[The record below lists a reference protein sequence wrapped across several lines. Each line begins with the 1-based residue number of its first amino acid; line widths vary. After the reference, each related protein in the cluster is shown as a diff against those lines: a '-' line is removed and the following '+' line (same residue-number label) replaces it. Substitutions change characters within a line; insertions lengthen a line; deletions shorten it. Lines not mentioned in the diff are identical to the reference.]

1 MARSNRR
8 KPAKAALQHERGIT
22 TMTEAVRLDAPG
34 IWSHL
39 SSRQRMVRVLPFL
52 VVALGGQVSA
62 LLNPT
67 DMAWYWMS
75 ALGLVAAAAV
85 FALPQRRYSLCL
97 TGACY
102 VASVAALM
110 MASGGVATSG
120 LGTLFFL
127 AVVGVAMYGERRDSA
142 VIVTLVVCFLTV
154 VTLSASQGAA
164 STARRL
170 LFLGAI
176 AAVMSVSIHALRER
190 LEASNRR
197 TGRLLHQSEAMN
209 EAARELA
216 VLRGPHSIA
225 AVTTELAAS
234 LVSLPGGT
242 PAEAWYVCGN
252 EKSQRVVAHY
262 GGTGS
267 LNDLGASVP
276 AGMSAI
282 DLVARTRW
290 PISREWCPAAGGP
303 LQRGTWVP
311 VCLDGEVH
319 GVLKVVMPVS
329 DTSDD
334 GCVEQLAA
342 LGHLMEMALANWA
355 AHEELERQ
363 ATSEE
368 RRRVARDLH
377 DGLAHELAFIASK
390 ARRSGGPG
398 EMKEL
403 SSAADRALDEA
414 RRAITVLSL
423 TTPQSLVS
431 ALTQTAEDLGARLGV
446 PVLVDL
452 DEHVEVDAE
461 VAEQLLRIVREGL
474 TNAAVHA
481 DPHYVTLSLRAEAAN
496 GYRLVIADDGRGFDP
511 SNVDPTRFGL
521 VSMRERAASF
531 GGSFSVESSPGGGTR
546 LEVTFP

>member
-1 MARSNRR
+1 MTTTDAARD
-8 KPAKAALQHERGIT
+8 A
-22 TMTEAVRLDAPG
+22 APG
-34 IWSHL
+34 VWSERSLH
-39 SSRQRMVRVLPFL
+39 QRLVRVLPFAL
-52 VVALGGQVSA
+52 VAFVGQLSA
-62 LLNPT
+62 LFNPT
-67 DMAWYWMS
+67 NMAWYWLS
-75 ALGLVAAAAV
+75 AIALVAAAVV
-85 FALPQRRYSLCL
+85 FVVPPRRYSLCL

-110 MASGGVATSG
+110 MASGGVVASG

-142 VIVTLVVCFLTV
+142 IIVALVVIFLMLV
-154 VTLSASQGAA
+154 MTLSTPQGAA
-164 STARRL
+164 TTGRRL

-197 TGRLLHQSEAMN
+197 TRQLLHQSESMN

-216 VLRGPHSIA
+216 RLRGPDSIA

-234 LVSLPGGT
+234 LVSLPDGT
-242 PAEAWYVCGN
+242 AAEAWYVRIGEGCS
-252 EKSQRVVAHY
+252 EVVAHH
-262 GGTGS
+262 GGIGS
-267 LNDLGASVP
+267 LNNTDPGVA
-276 AGMSAI
+276 ADASAI
-282 DLVARTRW
+282 DLVTRTGW
-290 PISREWCPAAGGP
+290 PVSREWSPPAPGCS

-311 VCLDGEVH
+311 VCIDAEVH
-319 GVLKVVMPVS
+319 GVLKVVMAAS
-329 DTSDD
+329 DSSD
-334 GCVEQLAA
+334 GCVEQLTA

-390 ARRSGGPG
+390 ARRSSAPR

-403 SSAADRALDEA
+403 SGAADRALDEA

-423 TTPQSLVS
+423 TARQSLVA

-452 DEHVEVDAE
+452 DEHVDVDAD

-481 DPHYVTLSLRAEAAN
+481 DAHYVTVTLREAAD
-496 GYRLVIADDGRGFDP
+496 GCRLMIADDGRGFDP
-511 SNVDPTRFGL
+511 ENVDPTRFGL
-521 VSMRERAASF
+521 VSMRERAASL
-531 GGSFSVESSPGGGTR
+531 GGSFTVDSSPGRGTR
-546 LEVTFP
+546 LEVAFG

>member
-1 MARSNRR
+1 MTTTDAARR
-8 KPAKAALQHERGIT
+8 
-22 TMTEAVRLDAPG
+22 DAPG
-34 IWSHL
+34 VWSHR
-39 SSRQRMVRVLPFL
+39 SSRQRLLRVLPL
-52 VVALGGQVSA
+52 ALLALGGQLSA
-62 LLNPT
+62 LFNPT
-67 DMAWYWMS
+67 NMTWFWMS
-75 ALGLVAAAAV
+75 ALALVAAAAV
-85 FALPQRRYSLCL
+85 FALPPRRYSLCL

-110 MASGGVATSG
+110 MANGGVGSSG

-142 VIVTLVVCFLTV
+142 ITVTLVVGFLTV
-154 VTLSASQGAA
+154 VTLSSPQGAA

-170 LFLGAI
+170 LFLGVI

-197 TGRLLHQSEAMN
+197 TAQLLHQSEAMN

-216 VLRGPHSIA
+216 LLRGPESIA
-225 AVTTELAAS
+225 AVTTELAAE

-242 PAEAWYVCGN
+242 AAEAWYLRFCV
-252 EKSQRVVAHY
+252 ESPEVVAHF
-262 GGTGS
+262 GGTGCPG
-267 LNDLGASVP
+267 DTDAGVIADASVV
-276 AGMSAI
+276 
-282 DLVARTRW
+282 DL
-290 PISREWCPAAGGP
+290 ISRTSWPVSREEHPGPACN
-303 LQRGTWVP
+303 LQRETLVP

-319 GVLKVVMPVS
+319 GVLKVVMEAS
-329 DTSDD
+329 DSGG
-334 GCVEQLAA
+334 GCVEQLSA

-355 AHEELERQ
+355 AHEELKRQ

-377 DGLAHELAFIASK
+377 DGLAQELAFIASK
-390 ARRSGGPG
+390 ARRTGAPG
-398 EMKEL
+398 ERKEL
-403 SSAADRALDEA
+403 SGAADRALDEA

-423 TTPQSLVS
+423 SAPESLVN

-446 PVLVDL
+446 PVLVDMA
-452 DEHVEVDAE
+452 EQVEVDAD

-481 DPHYVTLSLRAEAAN
+481 DAHYVTVSVRAEAAH

-511 SNVDPTRFGL
+511 GAVGPTRFGL

-531 GGSFSVESSPGGGTR
+531 GGSFSVDSAPGGGTR
-546 LEVTFP
+546 LEVTFT

>member
-1 MARSNRR
+1 MTTTDDGPND
-8 KPAKAALQHERGIT
+8 ALG
-22 TMTEAVRLDAPG
+22 L
-34 IWSHL
+34 WSHM
-39 SSRQRMVRVLPFL
+39 SPRQRLVRILPFTL
-52 VVALGGQVSA
+52 VALGGQVSA
-62 LLNPT
+62 LFNPT
-67 DMAWYWMS
+67 NMAWYWMS
-75 ALGLVAAAAV
+75 ALALAAAAV
-85 FALPQRRYSLCL
+85 VCALPPRRYSLCL

-142 VIVTLVVCFLTV
+142 IIVMLVVGFLTV
-154 VTLSASQGAA
+154 VTLSTPQGAA
-164 STARRL
+164 STARRV
-170 LFLGAI
+170 LFLAAI

-197 TGRLLHQSEAMN
+197 TRQLLHQSEAMS

-216 VLRGPHSIA
+216 VLRGPRSIA
-225 AVTTELAAS
+225 EVTTELAAN
-234 LVSLPGGT
+234 LVSLPDGT
-242 PAEAWYVCGN
+242 PAEAWYVWADEGS
-252 EKSQRVVAHY
+252 ERAVAHY
-262 GGTGS
+262 EGSGS
-267 LNDLGASVP
+267 LSETGAGVD
-276 AGMSAI
+276 ADASAI
-282 DLVARTRW
+282 DLVTRTRR
-290 PISREWCPAAGGP
+290 PVSREWRPAPGRR

-311 VCLDGEVH
+311 VCLNGEIH
-319 GVLKVVMPVS
+319 GVLKVVMAVS
-329 DTSDD
+329 DASD
-334 GCVEQLAA
+334 GCIEQLTA
-342 LGHLMEMALANWA
+342 LGHLMEMALANWD

-390 ARRSGGPG
+390 ARRINAPG

-403 SSAADRALDEA
+403 SGAADRALDEA

-423 TTPQSLVS
+423 STPQSLVT

-446 PVLVDL
+446 HVLVDL
-452 DEHVEVDAE
+452 DEDVEVNAE
-461 VAEQLLRIVREGL
+461 IAEQLLRIAREGL
-474 TNAAVHA
+474 TNAAVHG
-481 DPHYVTLSLRAEAAN
+481 DPHYVTVILRHEADD

-511 SNVDPTRFGL
+511 GNVDPTRFGL

-546 LEVTFP
+546 LEVAFR

>member
-1 MARSNRR
+1 M
-8 KPAKAALQHERGIT
+8 PTKAASQHERGNMT
-22 TMTEAVRLDAPG
+22 TTDAARTDVPG
-34 IWSHL
+34 VWSHL
-39 SSRQRMVRVLPFL
+39 SSRQRLVRVLPFTL
-52 VVALGGQVSA
+52 VALGGQLSSF
-62 LLNPT
+62 LDPSN
-67 DMAWYWMS
+67 MAWFS
-75 ALGLVAAAAV
+75 LSVLGLVAAGVV
-85 FALPQRRYSLCL
+85 FALPPRRYSLCL

-102 VASVAALM
+102 IASVAALM
-110 MASGGVATSG
+110 MANGGVATSG

-142 VIVTLVVCFLTV
+142 IIVALVVGFLMIVTLSTP
-154 VTLSASQGAA
+154 QDAA

-190 LEASNRR
+190 LETSNRR
-197 TGRLLHQSEAMN
+197 TRQLLHQSEAMN

-216 VLRGPHSIA
+216 VLRSPDSIA
-225 AVTTELAAS
+225 AVTTKLAAA
-234 LVSLPGGT
+234 LVTLPGAT
-242 PAEAWYVCGN
+242 AAEARYVRVSKASP
-252 EKSQRVVAHY
+252 EVVACD
-262 GGTGS
+262 GGSSS
-267 LNDLGASVP
+267 LSDT
-276 AGMSAI
+276 SADFAADDAAL
-282 DLVARTRW
+282 DLVTHTRW
-290 PISREWCPAAGGP
+290 PVSREWSSAPGCR

-311 VCLDGEVH
+311 VSLDGEVH
-319 GVLKVVMPVS
+319 GVLRVVMAAS
-329 DTSDD
+329 DTTD

-390 ARRSGGPG
+390 ARRSGAPR

-403 SSAADRALDEA
+403 SGAADRALDEA

-423 TTPQSLVS
+423 SAPQSLVT

-452 DEHVEVDAE
+452 DEHAEVDAD
-461 VAEQLLRIVREGL
+461 VAEQLLRIAREGL

-481 DPHYVTLSLRAEAAN
+481 DAHYVTVSLREATDG

-511 SNVDPTRFGL
+511 DDVDPTRFGL

-531 GGSFSVESSPGGGTR
+531 GGVFSVDSSPGGGTR
-546 LEVTFP
+546 LEVTFR

>member
-1 MARSNRR
+1 
-8 KPAKAALQHERGIT
+8 
-22 TMTEAVRLDAPG
+22 
-34 IWSHL
+34 
-39 SSRQRMVRVLPFL
+39 
-52 VVALGGQVSA
+52 
-62 LLNPT
+62 
-67 DMAWYWMS
+67 
-75 ALGLVAAAAV
+75 
-85 FALPQRRYSLCL
+85 
-97 TGACY
+97 
-102 VASVAALM
+102 M
-110 MASGGVATSG
+110 MASGGVSTSG

-142 VIVTLVVCFLTV
+142 IIVTLVVGFLTA
-154 VTLSASQGAA
+154 VTLSTPQGAA

-197 TGRLLHQSEAMN
+197 TAQLLHQSEAMN
-209 EAARELA
+209 DAARELA
-216 VLRGPHSIA
+216 LLRGPDSIV
-225 AVTTELAAS
+225 AVTTELAAE

-242 PAEAWYVCGN
+242 AAEAWYVRIC
-252 EKSQRVVAHY
+252 EESLAVVAHH
-262 GGTGS
+262 GQQGS
-267 LNDLGASVP
+267 LRSTTADVAGDPSV
-276 AGMSAI
+276 I
-282 DLVARTRW
+282 ELVTRTRS
-290 PISREWCPAAGGP
+290 PASREERPTPGRS
-303 LQRGTWVP
+303 LQRWTWVP
-311 VCLDGEVH
+311 VYLDGEVH
-319 GVLKVVMPVS
+319 GVLKVVMAAS
-329 DTSDD
+329 ETSD
-334 GCVEQLAA
+334 GCVEQLTA

-390 ARRSGGPG
+390 ARRSGAPS

-403 SSAADRALDEA
+403 SGAADRALDEA

-423 TTPQSLVS
+423 SAPQSLVT
-431 ALTQTAEDLGARLGV
+431 AVTQTAEDLGARLDV

-452 DEHVEVDAE
+452 DEQVQVDAD

-481 DPHYVTLSLRAEAAN
+481 EAHYVTVSLRQEVDH

-511 SNVDPTRFGL
+511 GNVDPRRFGL
-521 VSMRERAASF
+521 RR
-531 GGSFSVESSPGGGTR
+531 GR
-546 LEVTFP
+546 HL

>member
-1 MARSNRR
+1 MTTSD
-8 KPAKAALQHERGIT
+8 ALRID
-22 TMTEAVRLDAPG
+22 VPG
-34 IWSHL
+34 VWSHR
-39 SSRQRMVRVLPFL
+39 SSQHRLVRVLPL
-52 VVALGGQVSA
+52 ALVALGGQLSA
-62 LLNPT
+62 LFNPT
-67 DMAWYWMS
+67 NMAWFWLS
-75 ALGLVAAAAV
+75 ALVLVAAAAV
-85 FALPQRRYSLCL
+85 FVLPPRRYTLCL
-97 TGACY
+97 TAACY
-102 VASVAALM
+102 VGSVAALM
-110 MASGGVATSG
+110 MASGGIATSG

-142 VIVTLVVCFLTV
+142 IVVALVVGFLTIVTLSTP
-154 VTLSASQGAA
+154 QGAA

-197 TGRLLHQSEAMN
+197 TRQLLHQSVAMN

-216 VLRGPHSIA
+216 LLRGPDSIA
-225 AVTTELAAS
+225 AVTTELAAD

-242 PAEAWYVCGN
+242 ASGAWYVRGR
-252 EKSQRVVAHY
+252 EGSFEVVAHD
-262 GGTGS
+262 GGNGS
-267 LNDLGASVP
+267 LPDADPDLGEDA
-276 AGMSAI
+276 SAI
-282 DLVARTRW
+282 DLVTRTRW
-290 PISREWCPAAGGP
+290 PISREWRPAPGHR
-303 LQRGTWVP
+303 LLRGTWVP
-311 VCLDGEVH
+311 VCLDGEIH
-319 GVLKVVMPVS
+319 GVLKVVMAAS
-329 DTSDD
+329 DTTD
-334 GCVEQLAA
+334 GCVEQLTA
-342 LGHLMEMALANWA
+342 LGHLTEMALTNWA

-368 RRRVARDLH
+368 RRRVACDLH

-390 ARRSGGPG
+390 ARRSCAPY

-403 SSAADRALDEA
+403 SGAADRALDEA

-423 TTPQSLVS
+423 SAPQSLVT

-452 DEHVEVDAE
+452 DEHVEVDAD

-481 DPHYVTLSLRAEAAN
+481 DAHYVTLTLREVAD
-496 GYRLVIADDGRGFDP
+496 GCRLVIADDGHGFDP

-521 VSMRERAASF
+521 VSMRERAASL
-531 GGSFSVESSPGGGTR
+531 GGSFSVDSSPGRGTR
-546 LEVTFP
+546 LEVSFR

>member
-1 MARSNRR
+1 MTTTDAARD
-8 KPAKAALQHERGIT
+8 
-22 TMTEAVRLDAPG
+22 DAPDV
-34 IWSHL
+34 WSQR
-39 SSRQRMVRVLPFL
+39 SSRQRFVRVLPFTL
-52 VVALGGQVSA
+52 VALVGQLSA
-62 LLNPT
+62 LFNP
-67 DMAWYWMS
+67 DNMAWYWAS
-75 ALGLVAAAAV
+75 VFALVAAAFV
-85 FALPQRRYSLCL
+85 FLVPPRRYSLCL

-102 VASVAALM
+102 IASVAALM
-110 MASGGVATSG
+110 MASGGVVASG

-142 VIVTLVVCFLTV
+142 IIVALVVGFLMLVMTQ
-154 VTLSASQGAA
+154 SDPSGAA
-164 STARRL
+164 TTARRL

-197 TGRLLHQSEAMN
+197 TRQLLHQSEAMN

-216 VLRGPHSIA
+216 LLRGPDSIA
-225 AVTTELAAS
+225 AVTTELAAA
-234 LVSLPGGT
+234 LVSLPGGAA
-242 PAEAWYVCGN
+242 AEAWYVRMG
-252 EKSQRVVAHY
+252 EGSSEVVAHH
-262 GGTGS
+262 GGSGS
-267 LNDLGASVP
+267 LSDTGPGNDAD
-276 AGMSAI
+276 ASAI
-282 DLVARTRW
+282 DLVTRTRW
-290 PISREWCPAAGGP
+290 PVSREWSPAPGGRFE
-303 LQRGTWVP
+303 RGTWVP
-311 VCLDGEVH
+311 VCLDGEIH
-319 GVLKVVMPVS
+319 GVLKVVMAAS
-329 DTSDD
+329 DSSD
-334 GCVEQLAA
+334 GYVEQLTA

-390 ARRSGGPG
+390 ARRSSAPR

-403 SSAADRALDEA
+403 SGAADRALDEA

-423 TTPQSLVS
+423 SAPQSLVA

-452 DEHVEVDAE
+452 DEHVEVDAD

-481 DPHYVTLSLRAEAAN
+481 DAHYVTVTLREAAD

-511 SNVDPTRFGL
+511 CEVDPTRFGL
-521 VSMRERAASF
+521 VSMRERAASLD
-531 GGSFSVESSPGGGTR
+531 GSFSVDSSPGRGTR
-546 LEVTFP
+546 LEVAFG

>member
-1 MARSNRR
+1 MATADEAGNDASGVWPNRSS
-8 KPAKAALQHERGIT
+8 QH
-22 TMTEAVRLDAPG
+22 RLG
-34 IWSHL
+34 
-39 SSRQRMVRVLPFL
+39 RVLPLAL
-52 VVALGGQVSA
+52 VAVGGQLSA

-67 DMAWYWMS
+67 DMAWFWMS
-75 ALGLVAAAAV
+75 AVALAAAATV
-85 FALPQRRYSLCL
+85 FVLTSRRYSLCL
-97 TGACY
+97 TAACY

-142 VIVTLVVCFLTV
+142 IIVALVVVFLTV
-154 VTLSASQGAA
+154 VTLSTPQGAA

-197 TGRLLHQSEAMN
+197 TGQLLHQSEAMN
-209 EAARELA
+209 DAARELA
-216 VLRGPHSIA
+216 LLRGPDSIA
-225 AVTTELAAS
+225 AVTTELAAQV
-234 LVSLPGGT
+234 VSLPGGT
-242 PAEAWYVCGN
+242 ASDAWYVRVCDASS
-252 EKSQRVVAHY
+252 EVVAHF
-262 GGTGS
+262 GGDGS
-267 LNDLGASVP
+267 LADAGVDADDDTP
-276 AGMSAI
+276 AV
-282 DLVARTRW
+282 DVVTRTRR
-290 PISREWCPAAGGP
+290 PVSREWTAVPGDTVR
-303 LQRGTWVP
+303 RGTWVP
-311 VCLDGEVH
+311 VCLDGAVH
-319 GVLKVVMPVS
+319 GVLKVVTGAS
-329 DTSDD
+329 DTPD
-334 GCVEQLAA
+334 GCIEQLTA

-355 AHEELERQ
+355 AHQELKRQ

-390 ARRSGGPG
+390 ARGSGAPR

-403 SSAADRALDEA
+403 SGAADRALDEA

-423 TTPQSLVS
+423 STPQSLVA

-452 DEHVEVDAE
+452 DEHVEVDANA
-461 VAEQLLRIVREGL
+461 AEQLLRIVREGL

-481 DPHYVTLSLRAEAAN
+481 DPHYVTVTMRELCD
-496 GYRLVIADDGRGFDP
+496 GHRLVIADDGRGFEPD
-511 SNVDPTRFGL
+511 NVDATRFGL
-521 VSMRERAASF
+521 VSMRERAASI
-531 GGSFSVESSPGGGTR
+531 GGSFSVDSAPGRGTR
-546 LEVTFP
+546 LEVTFR